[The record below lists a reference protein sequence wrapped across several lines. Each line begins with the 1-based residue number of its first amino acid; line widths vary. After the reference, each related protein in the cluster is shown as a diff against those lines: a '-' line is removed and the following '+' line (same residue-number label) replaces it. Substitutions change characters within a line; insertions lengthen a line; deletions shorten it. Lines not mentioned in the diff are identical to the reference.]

1 MKCPACGQWNR
12 ASFPKC
18 FKCGMPLPFD
28 ERRSAVLPAEEME
41 NTHPLSAADIPV
53 RYDVDAEGNE
63 TPSEDP
69 KDRLAREMQSYH
81 DRKRRGKIRQ
91 QVMREEGAKKGYA
104 PTGASV
110 SSRARKN
117 NMFDQAQKGYDPY
130 AVQPGE
136 RVDYDG
142 YTTTPSYQ
150 RTSDGY
156 SETAGIGRGNSGAIP
171 LPPRRMRPQPIFGLK
186 RFLPLV
192 SILLVASAL
201 GLSAWY
207 FILQPY
213 VFAEKTVPEEL
224 KPQISASIMN
234 EVAAHTIRIPAKEG
248 TQIYIKELRKSYL
261 VTGGYATFQ
270 VPDYMW
276 YELHEEIADDPSTR
290 LPPTMDVTL
299 TPFVRSETGEQVP
312 MDPVNYTIDIQLSP
326 LTLLSPDT
334 TYVETSMPLF
344 NIRFQV
350 MTNSQV
356 FINDEDFSS
365 YVNTQDGLISY
376 NAPIQPIG
384 DNRIHIMVRSQYY
397 RMNTVTLTINR
408 AVQDIPLDLAA
419 TMDDES
425 GRDRMPIF
433 GTTRAGATI
442 TVLTPHE
449 KLDVSE
455 VGSTGRFN
463 FNAIFEKYGVNTIRI
478 QADYPGKNTTI
489 IEYNVTYLPGP
500 NDYTTRAWAIA
511 DGWGYGD
518 LLANLATRVA
528 NTQVYVM
535 TGPVTQIIAAKPQL
549 VMLDASDGK
558 NATPLNVM
566 LENQSKTTWELGRR
580 YTIYADAYGLYNSVP
595 RLVAR
600 YTYTPKAP
608 K

>member
-18 FKCGMPLPFD
+18 FKCGAPLPLN
-28 ERRSAVLPAEEME
+28 ERRNAVLPAEEME
-41 NTHPLSAADIPV
+41 DARPLSEEDIPL
-53 RYDVDAEGNE
+53 RFDMDAAGNE
-63 TPSEDP
+63 TRAEDP
-69 KDRLAREMQSYH
+69 KDLLAREMQSYH

-91 QVMREEGAKKGYA
+91 QILREEGALKGYA
-104 PTGASV
+104 PTGGSV
-110 SSRARKN
+110 SGRARAS
-117 NMFDQAQKGYDPY
+117 MFDQPLKGYDPY
-130 AVQPGE
+130 EVQQEE

-142 YTTTPSYQ
+142 YTSGPSY
-150 RTSDGY
+150 RGTKDDY
-156 SETAGIGRGNSGAIP
+156 TAMGGNARGNSGAIP
-171 LPPRRMRPQPIFGLK
+171 LPSRSMRPQRLFGLK
-186 RFLPLV
+186 RFLPIL
-192 SILLVASAL
+192 SIILAVSAL
-201 GLSAWY
+201 ALSAWY

-213 VFAEKTVPEEL
+213 VFAAKIIPEE
-224 KPQISASIMN
+224 KMPQISASIMN
-234 EVAAHTIRIPAKEG
+234 EVAAHTVRIPAKEG
-248 TQIYIKELRKSYL
+248 TQIYIKEMRKSFL

-270 VPDYMW
+270 VPDYIW
-276 YELHEEIADDPSTR
+276 YELLEEVPGDPSTL
-290 LPPTMDVTL
+290 LPATMDITL
-299 TPFVRSETGEQVP
+299 TPFIRAETGEQVA
-312 MDPVNYTIDIQLSP
+312 MDKVHYTIDIQQSP

-356 FINDEDFSS
+356 FINNEDFSS

-384 DNRIHIMVRSQYY
+384 DNKITITVRSQYY
-397 RMNTVTLTINR
+397 RMNTVTLTIHR
-408 AVQDIPLDLAA
+408 AVQDIPLDLAT

-425 GRDRMPIF
+425 NRDRMPIF

-449 KLDVSE
+449 KLDLSE
-455 VGSTGRFN
+455 LAITGRFN
-463 FNAIFEKYGVNTIRI
+463 FNAIFEKYGLNTIRI
-478 QADYPGKNTTI
+478 RADYPGKTGTI

-500 NDYTTRAWAIA
+500 NDYTTRAWALG
-511 DGWGYGD
+511 DGWGYSD
-518 LLANLATRVA
+518 LLANLKARVD

-535 TGPVTQIIAAKPQL
+535 TGTVSEIISAKPQL
-549 VMLDASDGK
+549 VILDASDGK

-566 LENQSKTTWELGRR
+566 LENQSKTTWEAGKR
-580 YTIYADAYGLYNSVP
+580 YTIYADAYGLYNSLP

-600 YTYTPKAP
+600 YTYTPKVA